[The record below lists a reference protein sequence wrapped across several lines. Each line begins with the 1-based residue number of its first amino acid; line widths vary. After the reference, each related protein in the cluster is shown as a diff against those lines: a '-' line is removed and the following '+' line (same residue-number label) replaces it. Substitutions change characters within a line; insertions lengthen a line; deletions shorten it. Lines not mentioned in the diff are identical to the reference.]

1 MAVQARFNIAEI
13 YFLQNDN
20 KRSEEQIRE
29 LLKMRPSYDYWTA
42 KAILLQAKNFM
53 KTGDLF
59 QAESALNSVTN
70 NYMNQSDGV
79 LNEAAQIRAELET
92 LKNAPKDVQDNT
104 RFIEI
109 ND

>member
-1 MAVQARFNIAEI
+1 
-13 YFLQNDN
+13 
-20 KRSEEQIRE
+20 
-29 LLKMRPSYDYWTA
+29 
-42 KAILLQAKNFM
+42 M